1 MLGDEV
7 NTQYADTHAYIYP
20 SCQKVTQTQDTEA
33 LLSMCF
39 LRIKEDWAQ
48 PPVPT
53 ELITVGKACTG
64 SVQQEP
70 ELGPL
75 LHQADAR
82 YSSILTCTL

>member
-1 MLGDEV
+1 MGQLWFERCNMDKLWNSVAG
-7 NTQYADTHAYIYP
+7 
-20 SCQKVTQTQDTEA
+20 KK
-33 LLSMCF
+33 
-39 LRIKEDWAQ
+39 KEEWAH

-53 ELITVGKACTG
+53 ELITVGKARTG

-82 YSSILTCTL
+82 

>member
-1 MLGDEV
+1 MDKLWRVVRLGK
-7 NTQYADTHAYIYP
+7 QLRG
-20 SCQKVTQTQDTEA
+20 QT
-33 LLSMCF
+33 
-39 LRIKEDWAQ
+39 KEEWAQ

-53 ELITVGKACTG
+53 ELITVGKARTG

-82 YSSILTCTL
+82 YPNILLCTLQSALERWRKAAVRGLT